1 MLERLTDAEL
11 VRRARHDDPAAWRAL
26 VRRHTPMV
34 YRLALRTLRH
44 SADAEDITQEVFLK
58 MNKYLDS
65 YDPTRPL
72 PPWLGRITWHACLK
86 RLGERRP
93 EADELGD
100 AYSLS
105 DPRDEASPESTLA
118 SREAER
124 LLVAALD
131 KLPAQDR
138 FLIDLRYREG
148 QSDVEVADAT
158 GMNVNTV
165 RTRLFRARQA
175 LKKWLS
181 PVLGKA
187 EEAP

>member
-11 VRRARHDDPAAWRAL
+11 VRKARHDEPAAWRVL

-44 SADAEDITQEVFLK
+44 PDDAEDASQEVFVK
-58 MNKYLDS
+58 MSKYLDS

-72 PPWLGRITWHACLK
+72 APWLGRITWHVCVK
-86 RLGERRP
+86 RLGDRRP
-93 EADELGD
+93 ETDALDEV
-100 AYSLS
+100 S
-105 DPRDEASPESTLA
+105 DEASPESAVA
-118 SREAER
+118 SRQAEV
-124 LLVAALD
+124 LLTRALD

-148 QSDVEVADAT
+148 ISDVEVAEAT

-175 LKKWLS
+175 LKKWLA

-187 EEAP
+187 EEA

>member
-11 VRRARHDDPAAWRAL
+11 VRRARNDDPAAWRTL

-44 SADAEDITQEVFLK
+44 PDDAEDTTQEVFLK

-93 EADELGD
+93 ELHDSPDEVGEL
-100 AYSLS
+100 
-105 DPRDEASPESTLA
+105 RDHDEPSPESAFA
-118 SREAER
+118 SREAES
-124 LLVAALD
+124 LLVGALA

-148 QSDVEVADAT
+148 QSDVEVAEAT

-175 LKKWLS
+175 LKKWLA
-181 PVLGKA
+181 PVLGKT
-187 EEAP
+187 EEAR

>member
-11 VRRARHDDPAAWRAL
+11 VRRARNDDPAAWRTL

-44 SADAEDITQEVFLK
+44 PEDAEDTTQEVFLK

-65 YDPTRPL
+65 YNPTRPL
-72 PPWLGRITWHACLK
+72 PPWLGRITWHACLA
-86 RLGERRP
+86 RLGQRRP
-93 EADELGD
+93 EPHE
-100 AYSLS
+100 SL
-105 DPRDEASPESTLA
+105 DLHEPRDLEDPSPESTLA
-118 SREAER
+118 SREAES
-124 LLVAALD
+124 LLVGALA

-148 QSDVEVADAT
+148 QSDVEVAEAT

-175 LKKWLS
+175 LKRWLA

-187 EEAP
+187 EEA

>member
-34 YRLALRTLRH
+34 YRLALRTLRNP
-44 SADAEDITQEVFLK
+44 ADAEDTTQEVFLK

-72 PPWLGRITWHACLK
+72 PPWLGRITWHTCLR

-93 EADELGD
+93 ERDELGD
-100 AYSLS
+100 AYTLS
-105 DPRDEASPESTLA
+105 DSSDDASPESNVA
-118 SREAER
+118 NREAER

-175 LKKWLS
+175 LKKWLG
-181 PVLGKA
+181 PMLGKP